1 MKFVDFVNITSRV
14 SSQAEKEEQFALEA
28 LMKVPDQFSAVI
40 SQRIRYDVL

>member
-1 MKFVDFVNITSRV
+1 MDFTKIMSSE

-40 SQRIRYDVL
+40 SLGIRY